1 MPCLSSSALSALND
15 SISVSNAESQ
25 LAWPLATTTFLPSSV
40 IGSPKGSAV
49 CTGAAG
55 AGVCATEGEGLAA
68 GDAEASGVGL
78 AGAAGA
84 GLADADGAGVGCWAS
99 ADATPN
105 QIAATGINAIRV
117 LRVRKVIQLS
127 PSEKIMIP
135 GLSKPNTPRRQA
147 SPNRSVI

>member
-1 MPCLSSSALSALND
+1 MPCLSSSAFSDLND
-15 SISVSNAESQ
+15 SISVSKAESQ

-55 AGVCATEGEGLAA
+55 AGGFAPPGGGEGLVA
-68 GDAEASGVGL
+68 GHAEASGVGL

-84 GLADADGAGVGCWAS
+84 GPADADGAGVGCWAS

-117 LRVRKVIQLS
+117 LRGRKVIQLS

-135 GLSKPNTPRRQA
+135 G
-147 SPNRSVI
+147 